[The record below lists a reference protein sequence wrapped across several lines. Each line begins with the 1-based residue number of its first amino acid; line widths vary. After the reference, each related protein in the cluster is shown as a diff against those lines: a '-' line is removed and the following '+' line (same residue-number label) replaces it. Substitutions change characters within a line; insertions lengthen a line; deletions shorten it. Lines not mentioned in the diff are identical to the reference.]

1 MTKAA
6 NPHPDLVDDIIADHR
21 EVEEVFKEL
30 EKNEDP
36 PRRRDLVE
44 HVVTELVRH
53 SVAEEQYLYPTARRV
68 LDDGDELA
76 DHELKEHAQAELV
89 MKQIEKT
96 DTDDPRFEELVG
108 KLIGD
113 IRHHIEDE
121 EQDLLP
127 KLRAACAETDL
138 RKLGEKFE
146 KAKKA
151 APTRP
156 HPAAPDR
163 PPVDMII
170 GPGVRLIDRLRDALT
185 GRGG

>member
-121 EQDLLP
+121 EQDLSP
-127 KLRAACAETDL
+127 NFEPRA
-138 RKLGEKFE
+138 
-146 KAKKA
+146 
-151 APTRP
+151 PRP
-156 HPAAPDR
+156 ICVNSARSSRRPRRRRRPARIR
-163 PPVDMII
+163 P
-170 GPGVRLIDRLRDALT
+170 RRIDPRST
-185 GRGG
+185 